1 MKKYGQLKYIIY
13 TLTITGTNPKQYM
26 DVILHSKYVEQATDG
41 DTILKYIPYINLKA
55 LKSSTWQ
62 PAQKV

>member
-1 MKKYGQLKYIIY
+1 
-13 TLTITGTNPKQYM
+13 M

-41 DTILKYIPYINLKA
+41 GTILKYIPYINVKA

-62 PAQKV
+62 PSQARRRQANDQSTE